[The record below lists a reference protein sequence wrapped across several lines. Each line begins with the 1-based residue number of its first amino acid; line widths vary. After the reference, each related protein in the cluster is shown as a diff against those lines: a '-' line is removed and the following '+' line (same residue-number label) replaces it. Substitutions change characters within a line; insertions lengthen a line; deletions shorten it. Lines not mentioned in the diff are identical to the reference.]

1 MASTGIINGID
12 VGRLNETMAMIE
24 KDPDIANFRFRASN
38 KWDRGG
44 HSKTVIH
51 DFFGAKQ
58 DVEHKHDFVIEA
70 DEPNLLLGSDL
81 GANSV
86 ELVLSALASCM
97 DTTLVYHAAA
107 RGIEIRSI
115 ESEIEGELDLRG
127 FLGMSDEVRNG
138 YKSIHINMKIDADAS
153 QEKLDE
159 LVTLA
164 RKLSPLVDIL
174 SNPVEVIVKGEPL
187 RKVSH

>member
-1 MASTGIINGID
+1 MTPTGIINGID
-12 VGRLNETMAMIE
+12 VGRLQDTIAMINN
-24 KDPDIANFRFRASN
+24 DPEVAKFRFHASN
-38 KWDRGG
+38 TWDRGG
-44 HSKTVIH
+44 HSKTIIH

-58 DVEHKHDFVIEA
+58 DIEHKRDFVIEA

-86 ELVLSALASCM
+86 ELVLSSLASCM

-107 RGIEIRSI
+107 QGIEIRSI

-127 FLGMSDEVRNG
+127 FLGMSDEVRSG
-138 YKSIHINMKIDADAS
+138 YKSILINMKIDADAS
-153 QEKLDE
+153 QEQLDE
-159 LVTLA
+159 LVNLA

-174 SNPVEVIVKGEPL
+174 TNPVEVTVKGEPL
-187 RKVSH
+187 RKISH